1 MKKERKIPHFKNEEA
16 ERKFWVSRDSTRY
29 INWSKGKRV
38 KFPELKPSEKAISI
52 RMPRFLIEELKILSH
67 KRGMPYQS
75 LLKEFLAERV
85 EKELSLLKHA

>member
-1 MKKERKIPHFKNEEA
+1 MKKEKKIPRFKNEEE
-16 ERKFWVSRDSTRY
+16 ERKFWVSHDSTNY
-29 INWSKGKRV
+29 INWSKARRV

-52 RMPRFLIEELKILSH
+52 RMPQFLIEELKILSN

-85 EKELSLLKHA
+85 EKELAAR